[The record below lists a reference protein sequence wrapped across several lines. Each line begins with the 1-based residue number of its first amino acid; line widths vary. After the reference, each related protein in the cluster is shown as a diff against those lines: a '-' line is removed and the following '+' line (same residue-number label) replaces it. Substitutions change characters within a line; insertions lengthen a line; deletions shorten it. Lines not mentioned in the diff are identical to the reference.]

1 VSDSTETAPRWQQAA
16 ARFGNRIPAPAIL
29 VVALIIIQFSSGA
42 AKMIMT
48 ADNAIGLVLFRLVLG
63 TAVLWIVVRPDIGSL
78 DKGKWTDVLIL
89 GAAYAFFIVAAYN
102 ALVHL
107 PLGLVA
113 TIGFLG
119 PLAISLV
126 GSRRAIDFVWPVMGF
141 VGVYLLSPSNPGAE
155 LSWSSAAYGLAYAA
169 SWAIYILASA
179 RAARSMRG
187 LDGFVIAGLIGAIL
201 LLPLGYNTVGQFVSS
216 TEVLTM
222 AVVVTVSITVA
233 FGLEFIVLKRVEPRV
248 FGVLLSLEPAVA
260 SLVGMAMLHE
270 YLSTRSWI
278 AVAIVMVAASGAALI
293 KRS

>member
-1 VSDSTETAPRWQQAA
+1 MSDRTETAPRWQQVV

-29 VVALIIIQFSSGA
+29 VVALITIQFSSGA

-48 ADNAIGLVLFRLVLG
+48 ADNAIGLVLFRLLLG
-63 TAVLWIVVRPDIGSL
+63 TALLWLVVRPDIRSL

-89 GAAYAFFIVAAYN
+89 GAAYAFFIVAAYS

-141 VGVYLLSPSNPGAE
+141 IGVYLLSPSNPGAE
-155 LSWSSAAYGLAYAA
+155 LSWASAAYGLAYAA

-270 YLSTRSWI
+270 YLPTRSWI
-278 AVAIVMVAASGAALI
+278 AVAIVMVAASGAAMVT
-293 KRS
+293 KR